1 MFLLLSSEAE
11 KLSPIDM
18 REESRDGVGGSERER
33 KQEKCERWRER
44 SFSPA
49 PGWLVERTDTD

>member
-1 MFLLLSSEAE
+1 MFLLLSTEAE

-33 KQEKCERWRER
+33 ESKKSVRDGGSDLFLLLQ
-44 SFSPA
+44 A
-49 PGWLVERTDTD
+49 G

>member
-1 MFLLLSSEAE
+1 MFLLLSTEAE

-33 KQEKCERWRER
+33 KQKQKKSVRDGG
-44 SFSPA
+44 SDLFLLLQA
-49 PGWLVERTDTD
+49 G